1 MDVVRVF
8 QFNDEEETMEIK
20 DKVYEIIAR
29 KLKRNASDLNDE
41 MNLKQDLNADSI
53 DTVEVVFEVE
63 EFYQISVPDEYAEKI
78 ATIGDAVQVVK
89 DLVKS

>member
-20 DKVYEIIAR
+20 EKVYEIIAR

-41 MNLKQDLNADSI
+41 MNLKQDLNVDSI

-63 EFYQISVPDEYAEKI
+63 EFYQISSSVTNTQKI
-78 ATIGDAVQVVK
+78 ATIGRCGSSRK
-89 DLVKS
+89 RLS